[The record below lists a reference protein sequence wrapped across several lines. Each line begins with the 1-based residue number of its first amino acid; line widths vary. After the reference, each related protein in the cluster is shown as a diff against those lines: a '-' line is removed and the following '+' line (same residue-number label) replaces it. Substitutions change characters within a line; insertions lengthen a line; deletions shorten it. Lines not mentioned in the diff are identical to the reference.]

1 MEPFPNQASSR
12 AAPPTMTQNTQYSPF
27 AKLLHWL
34 IALMMPGILI
44 LGFYMQDLPFSP
56 GKLQLYS
63 WHKWL
68 GITVL
73 LLALVR
79 IAYRLG
85 HTPPPLPAHMGKLA
99 RLAAH
104 GGHMALYGL
113 MLAIPLSGWLMSS
126 AKGVQ
131 TVWFGILPLPDLLA
145 RDRALGDT
153 LAQVHMLLNFAFI
166 AMLLAHTLAALKH
179 HFIDKDGLLARM
191 LPRCACPTAKRSPQ

>member
-1 MEPFPNQASSR
+1 MPKPQD
-12 AAPPTMTQNTQYSPF
+12 TQYAPF

-34 IALMMPGILI
+34 IALLMPGILA

-68 GITVL
+68 GVTVF

-79 IAYRLG
+79 LGYRLG
-85 HTPPPLPAHMGKLA
+85 HPPPALPAHMNRLE

-104 GGHMALYGL
+104 GGHLALYAL
-113 MLAIPLSGWLMSS
+113 MLSIPLSGWLMSS

-131 TVWFGILPLPDLLA
+131 TVWFGVLPLPDLLA

-153 LAQVHMLLNFAFI
+153 LAQVHAFLNFAFLG
-166 AMLLAHTLAALKH
+166 MLLLHTLAALKH
-179 HFIDKDGLLARM
+179 QFIDKDGLLARM
-191 LPRCACPTAKRSPQ
+191 LPRCACATGKRSSQA